1 MILCAVLKFT
11 MVRLGQSEKKA
22 DRVVDHLD
30 IRICCLRHLEF
41 GIGYDWL

>member
-30 IRICCLRHLEF
+30 IKDMLFKTLRVWHRL
-41 GIGYDWL
+41 